1 MNIKIFLL
9 ILFVSLNTL
18 FATTVSTIM
27 KESNDKFC
35 KNTLLNDNSQ
45 KEVNFCMESKRTYP
59 KVSSSNKILEN
70 HIRQAIHS

>member
-1 MNIKIFLL
+1 
-9 ILFVSLNTL
+9 
-18 FATTVSTIM
+18 M